1 MTLSYMV
8 SISRGRD
15 DMIYCHILGQ
25 QGQRLHPPDIEVE
38 VSVDNP
44 GVDAV
49 HLHVLALQKEIE

>member
-1 MTLSYMV
+1 
-8 SISRGRD
+8 
-15 DMIYCHILGQ
+15 MIYCHILGQ

-49 HLHVLALQKEIE
+49 HLHVLALQTGLVSKKTN

>member
-1 MTLSYMV
+1 
-8 SISRGRD
+8 
-15 DMIYCHILGQ
+15 MIYCHILGQ

-49 HLHVLALQKEIE
+49 HLHVLALQTGLVSKKTNFKKLK